1 VYKDVV
7 LPLGEMATPSPMVV
21 KTAVD
26 DIVRCVR
33 DMESVF
39 ENTSFEDVEIP
50 AAMLEDIVAT
60 YKPNNVE
67 VEITRNRNGH
77 RRDEDDNLQYMIS
90 VPAANA
96 ITYADMDPP
105 TVYDPYE
112 SHGDSDSEDDSENK
126 VRFEWHNRTV
136 HVQAAFGTTLH
147 IGEHGRR
154 ISVWFKH
161 EIPEDPE
168 DLIDYL
174 WTVCTLFRCPMI
186 EHSMRHRHRTSKEAL
201 IIRKINRRLFPS
213 D

>member
-1 VYKDVV
+1 
-7 LPLGEMATPSPMVV
+7 
-21 KTAVD
+21 
-26 DIVRCVR
+26 
-33 DMESVF
+33 MESVF

-50 AAMLEDIVAT
+50 AAILEDIVAT

-77 RRDEDDNLQYMIS
+77 RRDEDDNFQYMIS

-105 TVYDPYE
+105 IVYDPYE
-112 SHGDSDSEDDSENK
+112 SHGDSSDDEDSNEKDK
-126 VRFEWHNRTV
+126 VKFEWHNRTV
-136 HVQAAFGTTLH
+136 NVQAAFGTTLH
-147 IGEHGRR
+147 ISEHGRR

-161 EIPEDPE
+161 EIPEDPK
-168 DLIDYL
+168 DLIEYL

-186 EHSMRHRHRTSKEAL
+186 EHSMRHRHQTSKEAL

-213 D
+213 E